1 LGVGK
6 TTPDELLFSL
16 IEVNFREWSQIEKVR
31 AEMKWKARLD
41 RHEVGKLP
49 KYQLKVKFKWLP
61 KEFATYINVQ
71 NSLCEK
77 CEPPRILRASHFL
90 DHGIVVPDPWKL
102 IEEIKYSMESTE
114 TGEGKKDRDESLR
127 LSSEIIQI
135 HMDKMRKFID
145 AKYK

>member
-1 LGVGK
+1 M
-6 TTPDELLFSL
+6 
-16 IEVNFREWSQIEKVR
+16 N
-31 AEMKWKARLD
+31 

-61 KEFATYINVQ
+61 KEFATHINVQ

-90 DHGIVVPDPWKL
+90 DHGIEVPGPLKL
-102 IEEIKYSMESTE
+102 IEEIKNSLESIE
-114 TGEGKKDRDESLR
+114 NIEGKKNRDESLK

-135 HMDKMRKFID
+135 HMDKMRIFMD
-145 AKYK
+145 D